1 MGSVRGSCPRARC
14 RPLSS
19 RAISTSDHPGWRV
32 LERQAPTAV
41 LHGERPD
48 PLGSRL
54 ACVCLPADRAV
65 VIGSAQ
71 PAADFDLERLDA
83 AGLGLVP
90 RRSGGGAV
98 LVAPGRQV
106 WVDVF
111 LPTSDVLAEPDVG
124 KSFLWLGDAFA
135 RAIAKVLGTS
145 TEDARV
151 AVCRAPVRG
160 MPWSKVLCY
169 AGLGAGEVTVA
180 GRKVVGM
187 SQRRDR
193 SGAWIQAM
201 ALLDDDA
208 AELADLLAGSA
219 EHRAEARAVL
229 EHAGL
234 RRPEPPVGPLG
245 PLGPLVASLTTELLS
260 FLP

>member
-1 MGSVRGSCPRARC
+1 M
-14 RPLSS
+14 
-19 RAISTSDHPGWRV
+19 
-32 LERQAPTAV
+32 
-41 LHGERPD
+41 
-48 PLGSRL
+48 L
-54 ACVCLPADRAV
+54 A
-65 VIGSAQ
+65 
-71 PAADFDLERLDA
+71 
-83 AGLGLVP
+83 
-90 RRSGGGAV
+90 
-98 LVAPGRQV
+98 APGRQV

-111 LPTSDVLAEPDVG
+111 LPTGDVLAEPDVA

-145 TEDARV
+145 AEDARV

-169 AGLGAGEVTVA
+169 VGLGAGEVTVA

-208 AELADLLAGSA
+208 AELPISSRAQQSIVPRHGRCSSMRGFGVPSLRLVRWVRWVRSVRPVCPARSA
-219 EHRAEARAVL
+219 
-229 EHAGL
+229 L
-234 RRPEPPVGPLG
+234 RSRRNC
-245 PLGPLVASLTTELLS
+245 
-260 FLP
+260 